1 MNEDAA
7 EKDRN
12 RNQNGR
18 NTQRVAEA
26 VRGILMAGRVLRD
39 PLLMGAIAQHGTAS
53 YINPRNTSFRSGQF
67 VRSDHSGRSRTKE
80 ILEVRLVEAASLRV
94 LASLVLARDVGLAC
108 LLQ

>member
-18 NTQRVAEA
+18 NPQRVAEA
-26 VRGILMAGRVLRD
+26 VRGILVAGRVLRD

-53 YINPRNTSFRSGQF
+53 YINPRNTPFRSGQF
-67 VRSDHSGRSRTKE
+67 VRSDHSGRSRTK

-108 LLQ
+108 LLH